1 VVQVGRLDGLVA
13 LVTGSSRGIG
23 QGIALEIAREGG
35 RVVIHATR
43 GERLAETGRRLRDMG
58 ADFAEVS
65 GDLSVPESCIRAIDE
80 AAEVMGGLDILVNN
94 AGVNVAKPLP
104 ELTLEEWGWVISVN
118 LQAPFLCARRASEY
132 MVRRNWGRI
141 INIASVTSFMG
152 IRWRAAYASSKA
164 GILGLTRVL
173 ALELAPHGITV
184 NAIAP
189 GFIATDMVRRRVE
202 EGALNLE
209 ALLRRIPMG
218 RLGSPEEV
226 GKLAAFLASRDASY
240 ITGQVFVIDGGF
252 TVNATP

>member
-1 VVQVGRLDGLVA
+1 
-13 LVTGSSRGIG
+13 
-23 QGIALEIAREGG
+23 
-35 RVVIHATR
+35 
-43 GERLAETGRRLRDMG
+43 
-58 ADFAEVS
+58 
-65 GDLSVPESCIRAIDE
+65 
-80 AAEVMGGLDILVNN
+80 
-94 AGVNVAKPLP
+94 
-104 ELTLEEWGWVISVN
+104 
-118 LQAPFLCARRASEY
+118 
-132 MVRRNWGRI
+132 
-141 INIASVTSFMG
+141 MG